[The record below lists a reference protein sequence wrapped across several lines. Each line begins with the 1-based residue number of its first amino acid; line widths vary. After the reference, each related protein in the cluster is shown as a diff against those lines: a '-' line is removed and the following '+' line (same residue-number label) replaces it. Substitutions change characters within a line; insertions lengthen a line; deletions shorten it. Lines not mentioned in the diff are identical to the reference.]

1 MKQED
6 INIAVQQIKQGD
18 AKAFERIYDAY
29 SSALFGICLK
39 IVKDEEA
46 SEDILQ
52 DAFVKIWKKIY
63 SFDETKGTLFTWM
76 LNITRNTAIDRY
88 RQLVKK
94 SEVSIQNE
102 DSNVSYSKA
111 SSSTMNVN
119 HIGLS
124 ELLKTLPDEQQVI
137 IEYLYFK
144 GYTQQEVAEELDL
157 PLGTVKT
164 RSRSALKA
172 MKELFILLLTWI

>member
-6 INIAVQQIKQGD
+6 INIAVQQIKKGD
-18 AKAFERIYDAY
+18 TKAFEKIYDAY
-29 SSALFGICLK
+29 SAALFGICLK
-39 IVKDEEA
+39 IIKDEEA
-46 SEDILQ
+46 SQDILQ
-52 DAFVKIWKKIY
+52 DSFVKIWKKIH

-102 DSNVSYSKA
+102 DTNVSYSKA
-111 SSSTMNVN
+111 SNSTMNVN
-119 HIGLS
+119 HIGIS

>member
-6 INIAVQQIKQGD
+6 INIAVQQIKKGD
-18 AKAFERIYDAY
+18 TKAFERIYDAY
-29 SSALFGICLK
+29 SASLFGICLK
-39 IVKDEEA
+39 IIKDEEA
-46 SEDILQ
+46 SQDILQ
-52 DAFVKIWKKIY
+52 DSFVKIWKKIH
-63 SFDETKGTLFTWM
+63 SFDETKGSLFTWM

-102 DSNVSYSKA
+102 DTNVSYSKA
-111 SSSTMNVN
+111 SSSTMNIS
-119 HIGLS
+119 HIGIS

-172 MKELFILLLTWI
+172 MKELFILILTWI